1 MNSSSRDPL
10 DVATEAVATLSKYL
24 ELSLDKGKSLI
35 LVLSQRENCQVY
47 LGDPGEPDADWT
59 SCAAIQNTVV
69 RALLEA
75 TRSGLNQLIIEGQSY
90 RFVRTFAQVA
100 EHGAVVFTP
109 A

>member
-10 DVATEAVATLSKYL
+10 DAATAAASTLSTYL

-35 LVLSQRENCQVY
+35 VVLSQRENNEVY
-47 LGDPGEPDADWT
+47 LGDPGEPDADWI
-59 SCAAIQNTVV
+59 SCAAMHNTVV
-69 RALLEA
+69 RALLDA
-75 TRSGLNQLIIEGQSY
+75 TRSGLNELVIEGQAY

>member
-1 MNSSSRDPL
+1 MNPSSRVPTDI
-10 DVATEAVATLSKYL
+10 ATEAASTLAEYL

-35 LVLSQRENCQVY
+35 LVRTQGGNSNVY
-47 LGDPGEPDADWT
+47 LGEPGEPDAELKR
-59 SCAAIQNTVV
+59 CAALQNSVV
-69 RALLEA
+69 DAMLEA
-75 TRSGLNQLIIEGQSY
+75 TRSGLNELVIEGQTY